1 MFGSKKM
8 GLNICINVV
17 FLIVLIIHVFLVAFS
32 MIYPSTPSVKVY
44 KKTYD
49 DIDFPISIKIC
60 ATEDREQDIKRHNG
74 TGYQRNLNFFMGQS
88 IYNGSLIGW
97 RGHTSNGSILGSALG
112 NLSYKQINLN

>member
-1 MFGSKKM
+1 M

-49 DIDFPISIKIC
+49 EIDFPISIKIC
-60 ATEDREQDIKRHNG
+60 ATEDRDQDIKRHNG
-74 TGYQRNLNFFMGQS
+74 TGYQRSLNFFMGQS
-88 IYNGSLIGW
+88 MYNDSLIGW
-97 RGHTSNGSILGSALG
+97 RGHTRNGSILGSAQG
-112 NLSYKQINLN
+112 NSSDKQINLN